1 MSSRAR
7 YTLKR
12 ARADRQQG
20 AQGDQASFARV
31 RQIFTLLLMAI
42 WRDQTWG
49 YRAALIGA
57 FTLLAS
63 GRLFGFFIA
72 ISLGWLVDYLS
83 GPNTALMVALG
94 LLAIYASTQ
103 FFSTLVE
110 VLGNLL
116 FALPQGRSQVNLAS
130 KVFSNLIQLPLSFHV
145 DQRTGGLANA
155 FDRGTEAIGRL
166 TSIFLFGVLPILL
179 QLLIAQ
185 ILITRLYGW
194 AFLPLV
200 AGICL
205 IAAWTTFSLSRWY
218 RRLVARAL
226 ETDDRISEQAVDSLM
241 NIEAVKVF
249 NRTDYELARLT
260 PLWEIERVRIL
271 RLGRAAE
278 AMRAAN
284 TGIQALSV
292 LMLGSYMA
300 WNVIHGPATAGDFVA
315 FVGIINQLFL
325 PIRQLSAAYRN
336 ASRAEQDASRFF
348 GFLNETA
355 EETAPPDPKPLNLS
369 APALTFTNLKFGF
382 PDRPPLFEGLN
393 LHLPAG
399 KQSALVGLTGSGK
412 STLAKLALG
421 LETPTS
427 GHIDLHGQDLT
438 ALPLSQV
445 RSTIAL
451 TPQNTGIFSE
461 SIAFNLRFGRPD
473 ATQLEL
479 EGAAKDACFHDF
491 VQSLPHGYET
501 RVGEGGQKLSGGERQ
516 RLAIARSLLRE
527 AKIYIFDEA
536 TSALDLTTEARIM
549 ANIRQ
554 RLAGKTL
561 IFIAHRLTTIQHVD
575 TIFVLDHGRLVEQGS
590 HQQLQALKGIYN
602 SLWRTQDL

>member
-7 YTLKR
+7 YTLKQE
-12 ARADRQQG
+12 RADRRQG
-20 AQGDQASFARV
+20 RSDRASFARV
-31 RQIFTLLLMAI
+31 RQIFILLLAAI
-42 WRDQTWG
+42 WRDQTWS

-57 FTLLAS
+57 FVLLAS

-72 ISLGWLVDYLS
+72 ISLGWLVDHLS
-83 GPNTALMVALG
+83 GANPVLVIALG
-94 LLAIYASTQ
+94 LLAVYVSAQ

-130 KVFSNLIQLPLSFHV
+130 KVFANLIQLPIAFHI

-185 ILITRLYGW
+185 ILVISLYGW

-205 IAAWTTFSLSRWY
+205 IAAWVTFALSRWY

-226 ETDDRISEQAVDSLM
+226 ETDDKISEQAVDSLM

-249 NRTDYELARLT
+249 NRVDYELSRLT
-260 PLWEIERVRIL
+260 PLWEVERIRVL

-284 TGIQALSV
+284 TGIQAASV
-292 LMLGSYMA
+292 LLLGGYMA
-300 WNVIHGPATAGDFVA
+300 GQVVNGPLTAGDFVA

-348 GFLNETA
+348 GFLNEPP
-355 EETAPPDPKPLNLS
+355 EESSEIPPKPLNLS
-369 APALTFTNLKFGF
+369 TPALKFQDVDFAF
-382 PDRPPLFEGLN
+382 PDRPPLIQGLG
-393 LHLPAG
+393 LEIPAG
-399 KQSALVGLTGSGK
+399 QQSALVGATGSGK
-412 STLAKLALG
+412 STLAKLALR
-421 LETPTS
+421 LENPHQGQVS
-427 GHIDLHGQDLT
+427 LHGQDLT
-438 ALPLSQV
+438 TLPLSQV
-445 RSTIAL
+445 RSTLAL
-451 TPQNTGIFSE
+451 TPQNTGIFAE

-473 ATQLEL
+473 ANQGEIET
-479 EGAAKDACFHDF
+479 AAKDACFHDF
-491 VQSLPHGYET
+491 VMGLPDGYET

-527 AKIYIFDEA
+527 AEVYIFDEA
-536 TSALDLTTEARIM
+536 TSALDLTTEAQVM
-549 ANIRQ
+549 AHIRQ

-575 TIFVLDHGRLVEQGS
+575 SIFVLEGGKLVEQGS
-590 HQQLQALKGIYN
+590 HDELRALRGTYDK
-602 SLWRTQDL
+602 LWRTQDV